1 MTRFTTITLVA
12 SALSLAT
19 GSVAVGEQG
28 QVEFNYTW
36 YGYAPNAPAVDSWS
50 MSHLSVVDWEPDGS
64 FLLTYGGTLNLDLI
78 VGGEVNPITISV
90 IEGNFSELGF
100 SMTMDLVDVPGYGPM
115 NIEISGTGAH
125 TWHQGGFWSGEAEIT
140 WGPGNPLAGTVTQQ
154 GEWFAQVVPAPS
166 AIALLGLAGL
176 SARRRRD

>member
-36 YGYAPNAPAVDSWS
+36 YGHAPNAPAVDSWS
-50 MSHLSVVDWEPDGS
+50 MSHLSVVDWEPDGFFQLS
-64 FLLTYGGTLNLDLI
+64 GGTLTLDLI
-78 VGGEVNPITISV
+78 VGWEVNPITISV
-90 IEGNFSELGF
+90 IEGWADPGFGF

-115 NIEISGTGAH
+115 NIEISGNGTYSPH
-125 TWHQGGFWSGEAEIT
+125 MGGSWSGEVEIT

>member
-1 MTRFTTITLVA
+1 
-12 SALSLAT
+12 
-19 GSVAVGEQG
+19 
-28 QVEFNYTW
+28 
-36 YGYAPNAPAVDSWS
+36 
-50 MSHLSVVDWEPDGS
+50 MSHLSVVDWEPDGNGE
-64 FLLTYGGTLNLDLI
+64 FEVIGGGTGGGTLTLDLI
-78 VGGEVNPITISV
+78 VGWEVNTITISV
-90 IEGNFSELGF
+90 IEGLHDSELGF

-115 NIEISGTGAH
+115 NIEISGGYGTYF
-125 TWHQGGFWSGEAEIT
+125 QQSWSGEVEIT

>member
-19 GSVAVGEQG
+19 GSVAVGGQG

-50 MSHLSVVDWEPDGS
+50 MSHLSVVDWEPDGH
-64 FLLTYGGTLNLDLI
+64 FLVYGGTLNLDLI

-90 IEGNFSELGF
+90 SEMVFSELGF

-115 NIEISGTGAH
+115 NIEIIGGGTFLQDGA
-125 TWHQGGFWSGEAEIT
+125 FWSGEVEIT

>member
-1 MTRFTTITLVA
+1 
-12 SALSLAT
+12 
-19 GSVAVGEQG
+19 
-28 QVEFNYTW
+28 
-36 YGYAPNAPAVDSWS
+36 
-50 MSHLSVVDWEPDGS
+50 MSHLSVVDWESDGS
-64 FLLTYGGTLNLDLI
+64 FLFTYGETINLDLI

-90 IEGNFSELGF
+90 LEGGLFSELGF

-115 NIEISGTGAH
+115 NIEISGYGTYSQH
-125 TWHQGGFWSGEAEIT
+125 MGGSWSGEVEIT
-140 WGPGNPLAGTVTQQ
+140 WGPGNLLAGTVTQQ

>member
-36 YGYAPNAPAVDSWS
+36 YGHAPNAPAVDSWS
-50 MSHLSVVDWEPDGS
+50 MSHLSVVDWEEGE
-64 FLLTYGGTLNLDLI
+64 FQLLYGQTGTLDLI
-78 VGGEVNPITISV
+78 VGSTVNTITISV
-90 IEGNFSELGF
+90 IEGNFSVLGF

-115 NIEISGTGAH
+115 NIEISGYGTYF
-125 TWHQGGFWSGEAEIT
+125 QQSWSGEAEIT

-166 AIALLGLAGL
+166 AIALLGLTGL

>member
-28 QVEFNYTW
+28 QVKFDYTW
-36 YGYAPNAPAVDSWS
+36 YGYAPSTPAVDSWS
-50 MSHLSVVDWEPDGS
+50 MSHLSVVDWEPDGH
-64 FLLTYGGTLNLDLI
+64 FEVYDGTLNLDLI
-78 VGGEVNPITISV
+78 VGGEVNPIAISV
-90 IEGNFSELGF
+90 LVGSHQDMVFT
-100 SMTMDLVDVPGYGPM
+100 MTMDLVNVPGYGPM
-115 NIEISGTGAH
+115 NIEIIGD
-125 TWHQGGFWSGEAEIT
+125 GFFDSHDEGSWYGQVEIT

>member
-1 MTRFTTITLVA
+1 MPRFTTITLVA

-19 GSVAVGEQG
+19 GSVAVGEQQ

-50 MSHLSVVDWEPDGS
+50 MSHLSVVDWEPDGR
-64 FLLTYGGTLNLDLI
+64 FHVPGGTLNLDLI

-90 IEGNFSELGF
+90 LTGGFLEGGF

-115 NIEISGTGAH
+115 NIEISGGGKFFQDGAV
-125 TWHQGGFWSGEAEIT
+125 WSGEVEIT